1 MKERK
6 KKQLKKTLLTTPIWQ
21 KKNKIATQKNKL
33 VFFFRFLELFLFA
46 MENHFKNLLQI
57 FLNTTE
63 SKSLILLAK
72 TEIGF
77 ANFVFLQTFFEKR
90 KNNYKIQT
98 YLRNLNSHHVGL
110 FWKMKEARK
119 SKQKHK
125 ITLNDIWALL
135 IIVYLVKKKLQEQKE
150 NINHNLYV
158 TWTKQLTTMTGKK
171 MLEIDLL
178 YNLIFSMLL

>member
-1 MKERK
+1 MPFVAK
-6 KKQLKKTLLTTPIWQ
+6 KKPFVWKKEKKIEKTLLTTPIWQ
-21 KKNKIATQKNKL
+21 KKTKSQRKNKL
-33 VFFFRFLELFLFA
+33 VFFFFRFLELFLFA

-63 SKSLILLAK
+63 SKSLILLANWNRICK
-72 TEIGF
+72 FCLF
-77 ANFVFLQTFFEKR
+77 ANIFWKK

-135 IIVYLVKKKLQEQKE
+135 IIVYLVKKRNK
-150 NINHNLYV
+150 N
-158 TWTKQLTTMTGKK
+158 KK
-171 MLEIDLL
+171 RT
-178 YNLIFSMLL
+178 

>member
-1 MKERK
+1 MLLKKAICLKEK
-6 KKQLKKTLLTTPIWQ
+6 KNEKTLLTTPIWQ
-21 KKNKIATQKNKL
+21 KKIKIATQKQTRF
-33 VFFFRFLELFLFA
+33 FFFRFLELFLFA

-63 SKSLILLAK
+63 SKSLILLANWNRICK
-72 TEIGF
+72 FCLF
-77 ANFVFLQTFFEKR
+77 ANIFWKK

-110 FWKMKEARK
+110 FFWMKEARK

-135 IIVYLVKKKLQEQKE
+135 IIVYLVKKK
-150 NINHNLYV
+150 
-158 TWTKQLTTMTGKK
+158 TRTKREHK
-171 MLEIDLL
+171 
-178 YNLIFSMLL
+178 S

>member
-1 MKERK
+1 MQWRTI
-6 KKQLKKTLLTTPIWQ
+6 LKTCYR
-21 KKNKIATQKNKL
+21 
-33 VFFFRFLELFLFA
+33 FFWILP
-46 MENHFKNLLQI
+46 K
-57 FLNTTE
+57 
-63 SKSLILLAK
+63 SKSLILLANWNRICK
-72 TEIGF
+72 FCLF
-77 ANFVFLQTFFEKR
+77 ANIFWKK

-158 TWTKQLTTMTGKK
+158 TWTKQLTTMTEKK
-171 MLEIDLL
+171 CWK
-178 YNLIFSMLL
+178 LISYIT

>member
-1 MKERK
+1 MLLKKSHLFERK
-6 KKQLKKTLLTTPIWQ
+6 KKNWKNPVNNSNLTEE
-21 KKNKIATQKNKL
+21 NKIATQKQTRF
-33 VFFFRFLELFLFA
+33 FFFRFLELFLFA

-63 SKSLILLAK
+63 SKSLILLANWNRICK
-72 TEIGF
+72 FCLF
-77 ANFVFLQTFFEKR
+77 ANIFWKK

-110 FWKMKEARK
+110 FFWMKEARK

-135 IIVYLVKKKLQEQKE
+135 IIVYLVKKKQEQKE

-158 TWTKQLTTMTGKK
+158 TWTKQLTTMTEKK
-171 MLEIDLL
+171 CWK
-178 YNLIFSMLL
+178 LISYIT

>member
-1 MKERK
+1 MLLKKSHLFERK
-6 KKQLKKTLLTTPIWQ
+6 KKNWKPPLTTPIWHKKTKSQ
-21 KKNKIATQKNKL
+21 RKNKF
-33 VFFFRFLELFLFA
+33 VFFFRYLELFLFA

-63 SKSLILLAK
+63 SKSLILLANWNRICK
-72 TEIGF
+72 FCLF
-77 ANFVFLQTFFEKR
+77 ANIFWKK

-135 IIVYLVKKKLQEQKE
+135 IIVYLVKKKE
-150 NINHNLYV
+150 
-158 TWTKQLTTMTGKK
+158 TRTKREHK
-171 MLEIDLL
+171 
-178 YNLIFSMLL
+178 S